1 VFVDAAPHWVD
12 SAGQSLYG
20 GRLVNDPPPSS
31 RASDRPHAGF
41 ALAEGTAARGGH
53 AQTLFRLCSLS
64 KNPLSSSGLRSFS
77 GLWESDDVFR
87 SLSVLH

>member
-1 VFVDAAPHWVD
+1 MEW
-12 SAGQSLYG
+12 
-20 GRLVNDPPPSS
+20 
-31 RASDRPHAGF
+31 DRPHAGF

-77 GLWESDDVFR
+77 GLWEIDDVFR
-87 SLSVLH
+87 SLSVSH